1 MKKIIIASTAFALTF
16 AACKSTKQ
24 TATVAPAAAL
34 DCSSNKYLTY
44 NGDIKAILQT
54 HCTKCHN
61 TNNKA
66 GYNFLTL
73 ESVKK
78 AVGNGE
84 LLGTIKH
91 LKGFPKMPAFAAK
104 MDQVAIDKI
113 ECWIN
118 NGMKE

>member
-1 MKKIIIASTAFALTF
+1 MYVPVVVVGFL

-24 TATVAPAAAL
+24 STSAVATPPL
-34 DCSSNKYLTY
+34 DCSNKMLTY
-44 NGDIKAILQT
+44 SVDIKSIIETNCAN
-54 HCTKCHN
+54 CHN

-66 GYNFLTL
+66 GYNFLML
-73 ESVKK
+73 SSVKK
-78 AVGNGE
+78 AVTSGE

-91 LKGFPKMPAFAAK
+91 QKGYPKMPARASK
-104 MDQVAIDKI
+104 LSQELINKI

>member
-1 MKKIIIASTAFALTF
+1 MKKIILSTVILASIVAG
-16 AACKSTKQ
+16 CKTTKP

-34 DCSSNKYLTY
+34 DCSSNNALTY

-78 AVGNGE
+78 GVSNGE

-91 LKGFPKMPAFAAK
+91 SKGFPKMPAFAAK
-104 MDQVAIDKI
+104 MDQATIDKI

>member
-1 MKKIIIASTAFALTF
+1 MKKLMYLSIIAVGFL
-16 AACKSTKQ
+16 AACKSTKPS
-24 TATVAPAAAL
+24 TSAIAALPL
-34 DCSSNKYLTY
+34 DCSNKTLTY
-44 NGDIKAILQT
+44 STDIKPIIETSCA
-54 HCTKCHN
+54 KCHN

-78 AVGNGE
+78 AAQDGH

-91 LKGFPKMPAFAAK
+91 EKGYDAMPRMAAK
-104 MDQVAIDKI
+104 LPQESIDKI
-113 ECWIN
+113 ECWMN

>member
-1 MKKIIIASTAFALTF
+1 MKKLIYVPIIIIGFL
-16 AACKSTKQ
+16 AACKSTKPPVE
-24 TATVAPAAAL
+24 TTTVPL
-34 DCSSNKYLTY
+34 DCSNKTLTY
-44 NGDIKAILQT
+44 TTDIKSIIETSCA
-54 HCTKCHN
+54 KCHN
-61 TNNKA
+61 KNNKA

-78 AVGNGE
+78 AATSGE

-91 LKGFPKMPAFAAK
+91 QKGYSKMPMGASK
-104 MDQVAIDKI
+104 LPQESIDKI

>member
-1 MKKIIIASTAFALTF
+1 MKKIIITSTVIALLF
-16 AACKSTKQ
+16 AACKGTQK
-24 TATVAPAAAL
+24 TATTTPVVPL
-34 DCSSNKYLTY
+34 DCSNKALTY
-44 NGDIKAILQT
+44 NTEIKTIIENN
-54 HCTKCHN
+54 CTKCHN

-66 GYNFLTL
+66 GYNFFTL

-78 AVGNGE
+78 AVGNGQ

-91 LKGFPKMPAFAAK
+91 TSGFAKMPAYAAK
-104 MDQVAIDKI
+104 LDQSAIDKI

>member
-1 MKKIIIASTAFALTF
+1 MKKIIIASTAIALIF

-24 TATVAPAAAL
+24 TTTVAPAAAL
-34 DCSSNKYLTY
+34 DCSSNKNLTY
-44 NGDIKAILQT
+44 NTDIKTIIQT
-54 HCTKCHN
+54 NCSKCHN

-78 AVGNGE
+78 AASNGQ

-91 LKGFPKMPAFAAK
+91 SKGFPKMPAFAAK
-104 MDQVAIDKI
+104 MDQATIDKI

>member
-1 MKKIIIASTAFALTF
+1 MKKIIIASAAIALIL
-16 AACKSTKQ
+16 AGCKSSKQ
-24 TATVAPAAAL
+24 TATVAPTAAL
-34 DCSSNKYLTY
+34 DCSSNKDLTY
-44 NGDIKAILQT
+44 NGDIKAILQA

-73 ESVKK
+73 ESLKK
-78 AVGNGE
+78 GVANGE

-104 MDQVAIDKI
+104 MDQPTIDKI

>member
-1 MKKIIIASTAFALTF
+1 MKKLMYLSIIAVGFL

-24 TATVAPAAAL
+24 PVATVPAVPL
-34 DCSSNKYLTY
+34 DCSNKTLTY
-44 NGDIKAILQT
+44 TADIKSIIETSCAN
-54 HCTKCHN
+54 CHN
-61 TNNKA
+61 KNNKA

-78 AVGNGE
+78 AAVSGE

-91 LKGFPKMPAFAAK
+91 QKGYSKMPMSASK
-104 MDQVAIDKI
+104 LPQESIDKI
-113 ECWIN
+113 ECWIT